1 MADIHQDAS
10 DAPGSPGDRAT
21 GDADA
26 IRVSLAGSSQSDAVE
41 RATDDQGWTE
51 TDLRPY
57 LDRLDQYV
65 KELASLTATTSG
77 EEETTS
83 S

>member
-1 MADIHQDAS
+1 MADTDQEAS
-10 DAPGSPGDRAT
+10 HAAGSPADRAT
-21 GDADA
+21 GDAEA
-26 IRVSLAGSSQSDAVE
+26 VRVCTAGSSQSNAVE